1 MDKNI
6 TCIRGGKIILENE
19 VLVGKVLI
27 FNDKIIDILDEEN
40 FAKKSPTHEMKIID
54 ANGKYVSPGF
64 IDIHIHGSGG
74 KDTMDGEIADLN
86 IISETIAESGVTGF
100 LPTTMTM
107 EKEKIYKAL
116 DSVKL
121 AMQEN
126 VKGAKILGAHMEGP
140 FISPK
145 YQGAQNKDYIRKP
158 DLKFIKDYIDIIKII
173 TMAPE
178 EDFQFKFIKSVKNN
192 SDIVLAMGHTNAN
205 YETALEAVRVGISN
219 ASHIFNAMRPFH
231 HRDPGVVGAVL
242 KSNISFELIADTL
255 HIHPAVFQMLLNA
268 KGKDKMILITDSMRA
283 GSMSGGN
290 WELGG
295 QQVVVDHNSARL
307 TDGTLAGSILTLNK
321 AVLNILKYTDLEI
334 YEAVALAS
342 LNPAKLI
349 HMDNSKGSIKLGKDA
364 DVIIFDE
371 ELNVDLSIAGGK
383 VIYSINHPWSEAAT
397 TDENLLVLSS

>member
-6 TCIRGGKIILENE
+6 TCIKGGKIILETE

-27 FNDKIIDILDEEN
+27 FNDKIVDILDEKN
-40 FAKKSPTHEMKIID
+40 FAQQSLTHEMKIID

-74 KDTMDGEIADLN
+74 KDTMDGEVSNLK

-107 EKEKIYKAL
+107 EKAKLYKAL
-116 DSVKL
+116 VSVKL
-121 AMQEN
+121 AMKEDFI
-126 VKGAKILGAHMEGP
+126 GARILGAHMEGP

-145 YQGAQNKDYIRKP
+145 YPGAHDKEYILKP
-158 DLKFIKDYIDIIKII
+158 DFNFIKNYIDTIKII

-178 EDFQFKFIKSVKNN
+178 EDLQFTFIKRVKNN
-192 SDIVLAMGHTNAN
+192 SDIVLAMGHSDSN
-205 YETALEAVRVGISN
+205 YETALEAVRVGISS

-231 HRDPGVVGAVL
+231 HRDPGIVGAAL
-242 KSNISFELIADTL
+242 NSNISFELIADAL

-268 KGKDKMILITDSMRA
+268 KGKDQMILITDSMRA
-283 GSMSGGN
+283 GYMKDGN

-295 QQVVVDHNSARL
+295 QQVVVENNSARL
-307 TDGTLAGSILTLNK
+307 TDGTLAGSVLTLNK
-321 AVLNILKYTDLEI
+321 AVLNILKYTDLQI

-342 LNPAKLI
+342 LNPARLI
-349 HMDNSKGSIKLGKDA
+349 NMDKFKGSIKIGKDA

-371 ELNVDLSIAGGK
+371 ELKVEISISGGK
-383 VIYSINHPWSEAAT
+383 IIYSIEQ
-397 TDENLLVLSS
+397 ERLQ

>member
-6 TCIRGGKIILENE
+6 TCINGGKIILENE

-27 FNDKIIDILDEEN
+27 FNDKIIDILDEEE
-40 FAKKSPTHEMKIID
+40 FSKKSQTHEIKIID
-54 ANGKYVSPGF
+54 ADGKYVSPGF

-74 KDTMDGEIADLN
+74 KDSMDGELSDLR
-86 IISETIAESGVTGF
+86 IISETIAKGGVTGF

-107 EKEKIYKAL
+107 EKAKIYKAL
-116 DSVKL
+116 DAVKL
-121 AMQEN
+121 AMQE
-126 VKGAKILGAHMEGP
+126 KFEGAKILGAHMEGP

-145 YQGAQNKDYIRKP
+145 YKGAQDKDYILKP
-158 DLKFIKDYIDIIKII
+158 DFKFIKNYIDIIKII

-178 EDFQFKFIKSVKNN
+178 EDFQFNFIKSVKNN
-192 SDIVLAMGHTNAN
+192 SDIVLSIGHTNAN
-205 YETALEAVRVGISN
+205 YETALEAVRAGISN

-255 HIHPAVFQMLLNA
+255 HIHPAVFQILLNA
-268 KGKDKMILITDSMRA
+268 KGKDKLLLITDSMRA
-283 GSMSGGN
+283 GFMGAGN

-295 QQVVVDHNSARL
+295 QEVVVDNNSARL

-321 AVLNILKYTDLEI
+321 AVFNILTYTDLEI

-342 LNPAKLI
+342 LNPARLI
-349 HMDNSKGSIKLGKDA
+349 NMDKSKGSIKIGKDA
-364 DVIIFDE
+364 DLVIFDE
-371 ELNVDLSIAGGK
+371 ELKVDLSISGGK
-383 VIYSINHPWSEAAT
+383 IIYEHKQE
-397 TDENLLVLSS
+397 

>member
-6 TCIRGGKIILENE
+6 TCIKGGKIILENE

-27 FNDKIIDILDEEN
+27 FNDKIVDILDEEN
-40 FAKKSPTHEMKIID
+40 FAKKSSNHEMKIID
-54 ANGKYVSPGF
+54 AYGKYVSPGF

-74 KDTMDGEIADLN
+74 KDTMDGEISDLK
-86 IISETIAESGVTGF
+86 IISATIAKSGVTGF

-107 EKEKIYKAL
+107 EKVKLYKAL

-126 VKGAKILGAHMEGP
+126 FKGARILGAHMEGP

-145 YQGAQNKDYIRKP
+145 YNGAHDKEYILKP
-158 DLKFIKDYIDIIKII
+158 DFNFINDYIDTIKII

-178 EDFQFKFIKSVKNN
+178 EDFQFTFIKRVKNN
-192 SDIVLAMGHTNAN
+192 SDIVLAMGHSNSN
-205 YETALEAVRVGISN
+205 YETALEAVGFGISN
-219 ASHIFNAMRPFH
+219 ATHIFNAMRPFH
-231 HRDPGVVGAVL
+231 YRDPGVVGAVL

-268 KGKDKMILITDSMRA
+268 KGKDQMILITDSMRA
-283 GSMSGGN
+283 GFMNDGN

-295 QQVVVDHNSARL
+295 QQVVVDNNSARL
-307 TDGTLAGSILTLNK
+307 NDGTLAGSVLTLNK

-342 LNPAKLI
+342 LNPARLI
-349 HMDNSKGSIKLGKDA
+349 NMDNFKGSIKIGKDA
-364 DVIIFDE
+364 DLIIFDE
-371 ELNVDLSIAGGK
+371 ELKVEMSISEGK
-383 VIYSINHPWSEAAT
+383 IIYSINHPWPGAAT
-397 TDENLLVLSS
+397 TDENLLGLSS

>member
-1 MDKNI
+1 MDTNI
-6 TCIRGGKIILENE
+6 TCIKGGKIILENE
-19 VLVGKVLI
+19 VLVCKVLI

-40 FAKKSPTHEMKIID
+40 FTKKSPTHEMKIID

-74 KDTMDGEIADLN
+74 KDTMDGEISDLK
-86 IISETIAESGVTGF
+86 IISETIAKSGVTGF

-107 EKEKIYKAL
+107 EKAKIYKAL
-116 DSVKL
+116 DSVKI

-126 VKGAKILGAHMEGP
+126 FKGAKILGAHMEGP

-145 YQGAQNKDYIRKP
+145 YKGAQNKDYILKP
-158 DLKFIKDYIDIIKII
+158 DFEFIENYIDSIKII
-173 TMAPE
+173 TLAPE
-178 EDFQFKFIKSVKNN
+178 EDFQFKFIRSVKNN
-192 SDIVLAMGHTNAN
+192 SDIVLSMGHTNAN
-205 YETALEAVRVGISN
+205 YETALEAMRVGIRN

-255 HIHPAVFQMLLNA
+255 HIHPAVFQILLNA

-283 GSMSGGN
+283 GSMSAGN

-295 QQVVVDHNSARL
+295 QQVIVDHNSARL

-321 AVLNILKYTDLEI
+321 AVFNIFKYTDVEI

-349 HMDNSKGSIKLGKDA
+349 HMDNSKGSIKIGKDA

-371 ELNVDLSIAGGK
+371 DLNVDLSIAGGK
-383 VIYSINHPWSEAAT
+383 VIYKVKQE
-397 TDENLLVLSS
+397 

>member
-1 MDKNI
+1 MTAIK
-6 TCIRGGKIILENE
+6 GGKIILENE

-27 FNDKIIDILDEEN
+27 FNDKIVDILDEEN

-54 ANGKYVSPGF
+54 ADGKCVSPGF

-74 KDTMDGEIADLN
+74 KDTMDGEISDLK
-86 IISETIAESGVTGF
+86 IISETIAKSGVTGF

-121 AMQEN
+121 AVKEN
-126 VKGAKILGAHMEGP
+126 FKGAKILGAHMEGP
-140 FISPK
+140 FISLK
-145 YQGAQNKDYIRKP
+145 YKGAQNKDYILKP
-158 DLKFIKDYIDIIKII
+158 DFKFIKNYIDIIKII

-178 EDFQFKFIKSVKNN
+178 EDVQFKFIKSVKNN
-192 SDIVLAMGHTNAN
+192 SDIVLSMGHTNSN
-205 YETALEAVRVGISN
+205 YDTALEAVRVGISS

-231 HRDPGVVGAVL
+231 HRDPGAVGAVL

-255 HIHPAVFQMLLNA
+255 HIHPAVFQSLLNA

-283 GSMSGGN
+283 GFMKDGN

-295 QQVVVDHNSARL
+295 QKVVVDNNSARL
-307 TDGTLAGSILTLNK
+307 NDGTLAGSILTLNK
-321 AVLNILKYTDLEI
+321 AVCNILKYTDLEM

-349 HMDNSKGSIKLGKDA
+349 NMDNSKGSIKIGKDA
-364 DVIIFDE
+364 DLIIFDE
-371 ELNVDLSIAGGK
+371 DLKVDLSISGGK
-383 VIYSINHPWSEAAT
+383 IIYKIEQ
-397 TDENLLVLSS
+397 E